1 VELERLGEQLRRI
14 PALAVDA
21 ALTAAVAVAN
31 GFAIAAESE
40 AGSKSPDALAYLL
53 GVAIAAP
60 LLVRRRWPLGM
71 LLVSAVLLTAYHA
84 LDYPAIGLAVPLG
97 VALFTAVLAG
107 HLWEAATA
115 SLGLVLL
122 GIGFRALEEGESLV
136 SVVGSGTVDDVALLV
151 ATMALAEMVRTRR
164 AWLAEVHERLRR
176 TEADREREAQR
187 RVEQERLRIAQELHD
202 VLAHTIAVIGVQ
214 AGVATEALTDSPAD
228 AQASLLAIRERTRE
242 ALSELRATVGVLRER
257 REGAPRS
264 PAPRLAQ
271 LEELVGMAADA
282 GVQVDVSVTGSARS
296 LPAIVELAAYRIIQE
311 SLTNVIRHAGAR
323 RATVS
328 IGYEPDAVMVRVDDD
343 GRGSANGAAAVAEG
357 HGLVG
362 MRERAGA
369 IGGRFEAGPAPTRAE
384 ASASEPGFRPSRG
397 RHDDPG
403 AAGRRPDARAL
414 RLPRAA
420 RARGG
425 DRGGG

>member
-1 VELERLGEQLRRI
+1 VLPAVDDSSDWSRYRQIVQLTRFGEWLRRI

-21 ALTAAVAVAN
+21 ALAAVVAVAN
-31 GFAIAAESE
+31 GFAIAAEQE
-40 AGSKSPDALAYLL
+40 AGSKDPDALAYLL
-53 GVAIAAP
+53 GIAIAAP
-60 LLVRRRWPLGM
+60 LLVRRRWPLGVF
-71 LLVSAVLLTAYHA
+71 LASAVLLTTYHS

-97 VALFTAVLAG
+97 VALFTAVAAG
-107 HLWEAATA
+107 HLWKAAIA

-151 ATMALAEMVRTRR
+151 AVMALAEMVRTRR

-176 TEADREREAQR
+176 TEADRERDAQR
-187 RVEQERLRIAQELHD
+187 RVEQERLRIAHELHD

-228 AQASLLAIRERTRE
+228 AQASLQAIRERTRE
-242 ALSELRATVGVLRER
+242 ALSELRATVGVLREP

-264 PAPRLAQ
+264 PAPRLSQ

-282 GVQVDVSVTGSARS
+282 GVHVEVSVTGSARS
-296 LPAIVELAAYRIIQE
+296 FPAIVDLAAYRIIQE
-311 SLTNVIRHAGAR
+311 SLTNVIRHAGAS

-328 IGYEPDAVMVRVDDD
+328 IGYEPDAIVVQVDDD
-343 GRGSANGAAAVAEG
+343 GRGRSNDAATVAEG
-357 HGLVG
+357 YGLVG

-369 IGGRFEAGPAPTRAE
+369 VGGRFEAGPAPY
-384 ASASEPGFRPSRG
+384 PSRG
-397 RHDDPG
+397 FRVRAWLPTEL
-403 AAGRRPDARAL
+403 GRA
-414 RLPRAA
+414 
-420 RARGG
+420 
-425 DRGGG
+425 

>member
-164 AWLAEVHERLRR
+164 AWLAEVQERLRR

-228 AQASLLAIRERTRE
+228 AQASLQAIRERTRE

-369 IGGRFEAGPAPTRAE
+369 IGGRFEAGPAPH
-384 ASASEPGFRPSRG
+384 PSRG
-397 RHDDPG
+397 FRVRAWLPTEP
-403 AAGRRPDARAL
+403 RPA
-414 RLPRAA
+414 
-420 RARGG
+420 
-425 DRGGG
+425 